1 MGEHGNLQPENGEN
15 QPEAEKVAGLARILQ
30 AIGLRRA
37 AQEQYNIERRKMLS
51 ESISLFPQ
59 SPINYIL
66 RGELY
71 LEEGSYT
78 LAAEDFNQALKLAQ
92 KQLNTQRFGITA
104 QILQDRAW
112 AGLVAAGYGAHVA
125 EEEDDE

>member
-1 MGEHGNLQPENGEN
+1 MDEQGKLKTEHSEN
-15 QPEAEKVAGLARILQ
+15 QPEVQKIAGLGRLLQ
-30 AIGLRRA
+30 VIGFGRA
-37 AQEQYNIERRKMLS
+37 AQKQDSSERRKMLS
-51 ESISLFPQ
+51 ESIALFPQ

-92 KQLNTQRFGITA
+92 EQLKAQRFGITA

-112 AGLVAAGYGAHVA
+112 AGLLAAGYGTHVA
-125 EEEDDE
+125 EEEDE